1 MEFSTTTQLNR
12 DTPASPPPAS
22 WSPVGDRVRLSPLA
36 VPLIS
41 VRGGI
46 SSSLWR
52 IGPAWVVAAAAWH
65 ARPAAWNAAF
75 LLQLLSAV
83 VLADAIWGIFWQVL
97 RYDPAAVSIAPA
109 ARKRPARL
117 PYALTDAPAAR
128 LWRWLA
134 DDAQPGHALQGWPLA
149 LLLSVLVAFPLGR
162 TAVGLT
168 LAVIL
173 VSLLGLVW
181 IRRTRRAPASLLALL
196 SVTLPWLLGQ
206 ALVGPATAT
215 TLGLIAGFTLLVWG
229 LLRCQQQAP
238 LVWLTPLGTIVVVV
252 TLILQPAPVAAG
264 LTGFL
269 GLIPYWYGL
278 GQPAPIPAAHW
289 AQMYPWLL
297 ATLLVAAGA

>member
-1 MEFSTTTQLNR
+1 
-12 DTPASPPPAS
+12 
-22 WSPVGDRVRLSPLA
+22 
-36 VPLIS
+36 
-41 VRGGI
+41 
-46 SSSLWR
+46 
-52 IGPAWVVAAAAWH
+52 
-65 ARPAAWNAAF
+65 
-75 LLQLLSAV
+75 
-83 VLADAIWGIFWQVL
+83 
-97 RYDPAAVSIAPA
+97 
-109 ARKRPARL
+109 
-117 PYALTDAPAAR
+117 
-128 LWRWLA
+128 
-134 DDAQPGHALQGWPLA
+134 
-149 LLLSVLVAFPLGR
+149 
-162 TAVGLT
+162 
-168 LAVIL
+168 
-173 VSLLGLVW
+173 
-181 IRRTRRAPASLLALL
+181 
-196 SVTLPWLLGQ
+196 LGQ